1 MATELWV
8 NIGSGNGLVLSGIT
22 WTNVDLS
29 LVRSSDIDLMAIS
42 QGAPQPSITKIRLKI
57 TYLKFLSNLPGANE
71 LDHGAREFEFIP
83 QKILNLITYLC
94 PNSMLVKGGPYE
106 YEIQIDIKLGT
117 EENNSLWNLP
127 LTPGNGVKLRPI
139 QCLTHWGRDKMA
151 VIFQTTFS
159 NGFSWMKMYE
169 FRLTFHWSL
178 FLRVQLTIFQ
188 YWFR

>member
-71 LDHGAREFEFIP
+71 LDLSSREFEFIP
-83 QKILNLITYLC
+83 QKILNLTTYPC
-94 PNSMLVKGGPYE
+94 PNSMLVHVKGGPYE

-139 QCLTHWGRDKMA
+139 QCLKLMVD
-151 VIFQTTFS
+151 QTPLATQ
-159 NGFSWMKMYE
+159 N
-169 FRLTFHWSL
+169 
-178 FLRVQLTIFQ
+178 
-188 YWFR
+188 